1 MAECMLMQGGGGIKS
16 DDVTAVASDVRLG
29 KTYLGSDSDDDI
41 KTGTAYM
48 IDNLYNQSVTVDR
61 YHQDHTGF
69 GVNFSFPHGVVGV
82 VSVTFQ
88 YISGNVTFYTPGAY
102 SISGNTVYVRSLAKS
117 FDDDGHVKVTVT
129 AKGY

>member
-48 IDNLYNQSVTVDR
+48 IDNLYNQSVTVDQ
-61 YHQDHTGF
+61 YDVSLGGF
-69 GVNFSFPHGVVGV
+69 GVSFSFPHGVVGV
-82 VSVTFQ
+82 VSVSYQT
-88 YISGNVTFYTPGAY
+88 ISGDVQWYTPGAY
-102 SISGNTVYVRSLAKS
+102 SISGNTVYVRAYAVH
-117 FDDDGHVKVTVT
+117 FENGHVKVTVT

>member
-61 YHQDHTGF
+61 YDAGVGGF
-69 GVNFSFPHGVVGV
+69 GVTFSFPHGVVGV

-88 YISGNVTFYTPGAY
+88 VISGNVQWYEPGAY
-102 SISGNTVYVRSLAKS
+102 SISGNTVYVRAQAVH
-117 FDDDGHVKVTVT
+117 FGGDGHVKVTVT

>member
-61 YHQDHTGF
+61 YGNDLGGF
-69 GVNFSFPHGVVGV
+69 GVSFSFPHGVVGV

-88 YISGNVTFYTPGAY
+88 VIDGNVQWYTPGAY
-102 SISGNTVYVRSLAKS
+102 SISGNTVYVRAYSVFFS
-117 FDDDGHVKVTVT
+117 DDGHVKLTVT

>member
-48 IDNLYNQSVTVDR
+48 IDNLYNQSVTVIR
-61 YHQDHTGF
+61 HGQDDTGF
-69 GVNFSFPHGVVGV
+69 GVNFNFPHGVVGV

-88 YISGNVTFYTPGAY
+88 YISGDVRFYTPGAY
-102 SISGNTVYVRSLAKS
+102 AISGNTVYVRALARYYEEGAETS
-117 FDDDGHVKVTVT
+117 ITVT

>member
-48 IDNLYNQSVTVDR
+48 IDNLYNQSVTVDQ
-61 YHQDHTGF
+61 YDASLGGF

-82 VSVTFQ
+82 VSVTYQ
-88 YISGNVTFYTPGAY
+88 VISGDVQWYTPGAY
-102 SISGNTVYVRSLAKS
+102 SISGNTVYVRAGAVY
-117 FDDDGHVKVTVT
+117 FGDDGHVKVTVT